1 MTITWLS
8 SYIISSPIKR
18 SFRLAGWFFKMLTT
32 SPGFST
38 SLCCVET
45 ILLMDTCPLDN
56 IDFTEFLPLL
66 CKASNKKGSNS
77 ISPIISKINSLLS
90 FFFII
95 SYFFFYFPLFYF
107 VIILLLYYFKFFH
120 LFHLLSLIT
129 HILIYY
135 NTFY

>member
-1 MTITWLS
+1 LLMTITWLS

-66 CKASNKKGSNS
+66 CIASNKKDINS
-77 ISPIISKINSLLS
+77 ISII
-90 FFFII
+90 
-95 SYFFFYFPLFYF
+95 LFY
-107 VIILLLYYFKFFH
+107 YYFICYY
-120 LFHLLSLIT
+120 LFSILYLIT
-129 HILIYY
+129 HILLYY
-135 NTFY
+135 NTFYYLI